1 MIKTFKIYT
10 DGSTKGNGKN
20 FSFGGWAYAIYNED
34 GKLVS
39 SNSGAEHQTTN
50 NRMELTAIIN
60 AIKEIES
67 YDLSEIAMIEIYT
80 DSAYIHNCYKDRWYI
95 NWKKNGWVNS
105 KKEPVKNKDLWEILI
120 PYFDKDMFLF
130 GKVKG
135 HANSKEN
142 NYVDEL
148 AVAASTKI
156 QQEFKVW
163 K

>member
-1 MIKTFKIYT
+1 MKIYKIYT

-34 GKLVS
+34 GKLVN
-39 SNSGAEHQTTN
+39 SNSGAEYQTTN
-50 NRMELTAIIN
+50 NRMELMAIIN
-60 AIKEIES
+60 AIDEIQKM
-67 YDLSEIAMIEIYT
+67 DLSEIAMIEIYT
-80 DSAYIHNCYKDRWYI
+80 DSAYIHNCYKDGWYI
-95 NWKKNGWVNS
+95 NWQKNGWVNS
-105 KKEPVKNKDLWEILI
+105 KKEPVKNKDLWEMLI

-156 QQEFKVW
+156 QQEFKIW
-163 K
+163 E